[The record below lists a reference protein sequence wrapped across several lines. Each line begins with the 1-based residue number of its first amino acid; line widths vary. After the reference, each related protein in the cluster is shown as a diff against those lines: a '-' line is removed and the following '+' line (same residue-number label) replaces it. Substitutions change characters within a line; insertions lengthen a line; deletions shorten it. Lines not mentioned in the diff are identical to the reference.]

1 MQAVEVYCPVCEA
14 AVHIKSS
21 IIDDV
26 GQFTKFILWC
36 LGKGYT
42 IEEIDDVIEIG
53 ENVISEELTY
63 LCGIGFVKE
72 DNGNFS
78 LNEKGRY
85 FLYLMEIIE
94 IFNASKLM
102 VNINCT
108 TGKIQRL
115 NNNNIDTS
123 CLKKGFQKFPSL
135 VSWQLFYNKN
145 YGNSKDFVIENYNK
159 FFEHLTD
166 TQIESLYVELEIKRE
181 PKFVKYRLDDVLPIN
196 EKYSLENMDDINVVI
211 EQPVERIRYNIIDTR
226 LDKHRHLIPSLL
238 DQKKENKKNLSFD
251 SIRILNLVDE
261 EKKLNSKNNAVYV
274 DSLNGKVFPS
284 FDNKEIEY
292 AKIKIKLPKDE
303 YQVSDQ
309 DIEAA
314 LNLKMNYLKASK
326 ASTDEIIISRFIPFS
341 VFKECEG

>member
-14 AVHIKSS
+14 VVRIKSS

-42 IEEIDDVIEIG
+42 IEEIDGVIEIG
-53 ENVISEELTY
+53 ENVIGEELTY

-72 DNGNFS
+72 DDGIFS
-78 LNEKGRY
+78 LREKGRS

-94 IFNASKLM
+94 IFNSSKQM

-108 TGKIQRL
+108 TGKIQRF
-115 NNNNIDTS
+115 NNNIES
-123 CLKKGFQKFPSL
+123 SALKKDFQKFPSI

-145 YGNSKDFVIENYNK
+145 YGNSKDFVIENYNQV
-159 FFEHLTD
+159 FEHLND
-166 TQIESLYVELEIKRE
+166 VQIESLYVELEITRE

-196 EKYSLENMDDINVVI
+196 QKYSLENMDDINVVI
-211 EQPVERIRYNIIDTR
+211 EQPIDRIRYNIIDTR

-238 DQKKENKKNLSFD
+238 DQKNSDKKHLSFD
-251 SIRILNLVDE
+251 SMRILNLLDE

-274 DSLNGKVFPS
+274 DSLNCKVFPS

-292 AKIKIKLPKDE
+292 AKIKIKLPKYE
-303 YQVSDQ
+303 YQISDQ
-309 DIEAA
+309 DVKSV

-326 ASTDEIIISRFIPFS
+326 TSTDEIIISRFIPFS
-341 VFKECEG
+341 AFKECED